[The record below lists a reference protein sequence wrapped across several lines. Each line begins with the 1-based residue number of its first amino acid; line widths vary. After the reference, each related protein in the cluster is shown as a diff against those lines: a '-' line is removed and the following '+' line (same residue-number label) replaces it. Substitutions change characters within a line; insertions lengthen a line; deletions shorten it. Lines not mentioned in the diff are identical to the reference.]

1 MAGFGNVY
9 ERPPLYEK
17 QEQAFFNDKRISTC
31 EGGTKSGKTVCAI
44 SWLFEKALIDGNKR
58 KNYWWVAPVAS
69 QSEIAF
75 RRMKDAIPFR
85 ELYSDNKVQQVITLA
100 NGARIAFKTGDN
112 PDNLYGEDVY
122 ACIIDEASRVK
133 PESWHAVRST
143 LTATRGPIRM
153 VGNVKGRSNW
163 FYRLCRMA
171 EEGHPDMAYTKLTCY
186 DAAKAGVIDWQE
198 IEDAKKIYPENV
210 FKELYL
216 CEPADD
222 HGNPFGSEYIQR
234 QILIDAEGRPTRDTA
249 KGKPIAWG
257 WDVAKSMNWTVG
269 IGLNKRGEVCEFHRW
284 RDSWDATLKRIIAL
298 TGRVPAYVDSTGGGD
313 PVDEILQRHGGT
325 NFRGFK
331 FSRQSKQDLMV
342 LLATGIQQAK
352 LWYPDG
358 RIVEELE
365 AFEYEISPSG
375 NVLYSAP
382 RGVHDDA
389 VDALAMAYKMYN
401 QNTYSQVVVAPQE
414 LTRDSPWQLV

>member
-1 MAGFGNVY
+1 MPSGFGNTYV
-9 ERPPLYEK
+9 RPTLYDK
-17 QEQAFFNDKRISTC
+17 QERAFFNDKRLSC
-31 EGGTKSGKTVCAI
+31 VEGSTKSGKTVAAI
-44 SWLFEKALIDGNKR
+44 CYLFEKALIEGNKR
-58 KNYWWVAPVAS
+58 RNYWWVAPVSNQA
-69 QSEIAF
+69 EIAF
-75 RRMKDAIPFR
+75 RRMKDSIPFS
-85 ELYSDNKVQQVITLA
+85 ELYTDNQTHKIITLA
-100 NGARIAFKTGDN
+100 NGARMSFKTGDN

-122 ACIIDEASRVK
+122 AAVIDEASRVK
-133 PESWHAVRST
+133 QESWHAVRST
-143 LTATRGPIRM
+143 VTATRGDIRM
-153 VGNVKGRSNW
+153 IGNVKGRANW
-163 FYRLCRMA
+163 FYKLCRMA
-171 EEGHPDMAYTKLTCY
+171 EEGHPDMYYDKITAY
-186 DAAKAGVIDWQE
+186 DAARAGVIDWQE

-216 CEPADD
+216 CEPSDD
-222 HGNPFGSEYIQR
+222 HGNPFGHEYIER
-234 QILIDAEGRPTRDTA
+234 QVLRDEDGRKTRKTAE
-249 KGKPIAWG
+249 GKPIAWG

-269 IGLNKRGEVCEFHRW
+269 IGINKRGEVCEFHRW

-342 LLATGIQQAK
+342 LLATGIQQGN

-365 AFEYEISPSG
+365 SFEYEISPSG

-389 VDALAMAYKMYN
+389 VDALGMAYKMFN
-401 QNTYSQVVVAPQE
+401 ENTYSSVVVAPQE
-414 LTRDSPWQLV
+414 LTRDSPWAL